1 MREPDIEL
9 DGWCLDGGEAY
20 HADAPSTFWIPAR
33 DHRESLQP
41 GDFAKLIFRISVD
54 NSEEPVAVERMWV
67 VVRKRIPGGYLG
79 VLDNEPDSIGENDEF
94 WVGTELPFR
103 PEHIINIEDRDAA
116 SISLAT
122 EEPRTR
128 WPIG

>member
-1 MREPDIEL
+1 M
-9 DGWCLDGGEAY
+9 
-20 HADAPSTFWIPAR
+20 
-33 DHRESLQP
+33 
-41 GDFAKLIFRISVD
+41 IFRISVD

-67 VVRKRIPGGYLG
+67 VVRERIPGGYLG
-79 VLDNEPDSIGENDEF
+79 VLDNEPDSIGKTDEF

-116 SISLAT
+116 SMSLAT

-128 WPIG
+128 WPIR